1 MKPISN
7 FKCPVI
13 SLIAGASLLTLAS
26 CQSVKSP
33 QFSESLDNFPT
44 GVAPFVEYQAQVKQW
59 IEAERYFIGDN
70 HAEEVAMNMPYECG
84 TSNTDIG
91 VLLVHGLGDSPY
103 FFHDIANALCNH
115 GLRVRTILLPGH
127 GTKPG
132 DMLGVSYQ
140 QWQDETDFQL
150 ASFEKEVDTL
160 YAGGFST
167 GANLV
172 TLNAFDND
180 AIAGLLLFSPAY
192 KARFFISKLTPYV
205 DSLFLWPN
213 IEKEDNPSRYNSTA
227 MPGFAAYQESVNA
240 LQARFKEQ
248 ALDVPVLMVVAE
260 KDSVVDTHTVAT
272 QFHTKFTSSRKC
284 LLWQGEQVPMD
295 GGQATVETPNLVLQD
310 MQLPDKKISAASH
323 MSVLFSEHNP
333 LYGTASDF
341 RICDNGQSSEK
352 EQRCIAGEEV
362 WYGPWGY
369 TDENHVYA
377 RLTYNPYFDELIEN
391 VLALTQEE
399 KANHYCL
406 SI

>member
-1 MKPISN
+1 MKLFTIR
-7 FKCPVI
+7 KRPVI
-13 SLIAGASLLTLAS
+13 TLIAGASLLALAS

-33 QFSESLDNFPT
+33 QFSASHDNFPT
-44 GVAPFVEYQAQVKQW
+44 GVAPFDEYQAQVKQW
-59 IEAERYFIGDN
+59 IEAERYFVGEN
-70 HAEEVAMNMPYECG
+70 PAEEIAMNMPYECG
-84 TSNTDIG
+84 ISNSDTG

-103 FFHDIANALCNH
+103 FFHDEANALCKN
-115 GLRVRTILLPGH
+115 GVRVRTILLPGH

-132 DMLGVSYQ
+132 DMLRVSYQ

-150 ASFEKEVDTL
+150 ASFEKEVNTL

-172 TLNAFDND
+172 TVNAFDND

-192 KARFFISKLTPYV
+192 KARFFVSKLTPYV
-205 DSLFLWPN
+205 DSLFVWPN

-248 ALDVPVLMVVAE
+248 QLDVPVLMIVAE

-284 LLWQGEQVPMD
+284 LLWQGQQMPMLE
-295 GGQATVETPNLVLQD
+295 GQAAVETSNLVLQA
-310 MQLPDKKISAASH
+310 MQLPDKSISAASH
-323 MSVLFSEHNP
+323 MSVLFSESNP

-406 SI
+406 